1 MIAKSWFGRCWQ
13 WQIGGCV
20 AIVGTLSVGV
30 SDRVLAQIVPDNTLV
45 QGVYRLPNG
54 KIVLS
59 RECSRIQ

>member
-1 MIAKSWFGRCWQ
+1 MIAKSWLSRCRQ
-13 WQIGGCV
+13 WHLGGCV
-20 AIVGTLSVGV
+20 AILGALSVGV

-54 KIVLS
+54 KIELS